1 MPSHGPPPKRSDER
15 RRVNVP
21 AAGPVQKVD
30 IAQIG
35 TPWDDEDSLEFL
47 IKQPILIPG
56 TPKVAEE
63 REPDAKVLP
72 GSEDWHPI
80 ALEFWESLKRS
91 GQALYW
97 EPSDWMVAKLMCES
111 ISRDLKPQVV
121 GIMQPSETA
130 AGEVIRERIP
140 LKGASLGAY
149 LKAFGQLM
157 LTEGER
163 RRLSIEL
170 QRTRIEPRPEPGTVT
185 KITDRRQARLAIAS
199 KGGT

>member
-1 MPSHGPPPKRSDER
+1 MPGPPPKRSSER
-15 RRVNVP
+15 RRRNET
-21 AAGPVQKVD
+21 AGGPTVSVD
-30 IAQIG
+30 LEALPG
-35 TPWDDEDSLEFL
+35 ADDPTSLPFL
-47 IKQPILIPG
+47 IKQPIVIP
-56 TPKVAEE
+56 
-63 REPDAKVLP
+63 EPVTGYDEADVD
-72 GSEDWHPI
+72 EDGPDRGAWHPL

-91 GQALYW
+91 GQAIYW

-121 GIMQPSETA
+121 GVAPASEFGPA
-130 AGEVIRERIP
+130 EVIRERIP

-170 QRTRIEPRPEPGTVT
+170 ERARAVPEEGEAATVT
-185 KITDRRQARLAIAS
+185 KITDRRQAKLIAAQRKAAS
-199 KGGT
+199 E